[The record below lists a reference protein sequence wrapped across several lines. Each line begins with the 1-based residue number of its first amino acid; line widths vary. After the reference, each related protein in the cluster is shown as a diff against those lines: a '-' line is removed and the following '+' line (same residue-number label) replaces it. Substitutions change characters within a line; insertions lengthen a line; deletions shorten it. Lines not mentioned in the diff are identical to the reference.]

1 MNEDFETAAQTSAT
15 RAGGERQ
22 LLVSL
27 LCLRPSCFLVG
38 SALLCLHRSLR
49 LAKSALLCLRPRPL
63 SRDQGREKS
72 SRQRRKTLL
81 FANVS
86 PSLGLPVG
94 TEHGG
99 GRKSTARERDTDN
112 DRRQQRRR
120 SSSERG
126 AWPSCTHTQLPP
138 ICRGTPRASALP
150 GAFVW
155 WRTAGAG
162 CPGRCCRRRLTAVRR
177 RGLPVGACL
186 GCRGVVWL
194 HFTVP
199 GGCCGGFPS

>member
-1 MNEDFETAAQTSAT
+1 MK
-15 RAGGERQ
+15 RHY
-22 LLVSL
+22 VS
-27 LCLRPSCFLVG
+27 P
-38 SALLCLHRSLR
+38 
-49 LAKSALLCLRPRPL
+49 
-63 SRDQGREKS
+63 
-72 SRQRRKTLL
+72 LL
-81 FANVS
+81 FAFFLHAHRTGHARASKYLIRLHGSTRHDTTVEDGTPPQRGGLS
-86 PSLGLPVG
+86 PSHHAGLPTR

-126 AWPSCTHTQLPP
+126 AWPSCTRTQLPP

-186 GCRGVVWL
+186 GCRGVS
-194 HFTVP
+194 
-199 GGCCGGFPS
+199 GCTSQSRAAAVVVSQVTSS

>member
-1 MNEDFETAAQTSAT
+1 MITQAVLDAAGLAGKVHQDFLDDTLCHPPFFCIFFRMPGGRAT
-15 RAGGERQ
+15 RSHQKVVRTARFDTT
-22 LLVSL
+22 
-27 LCLRPSCFLVG
+27 RPSEDG
-38 SALLCLHRSLR
+38 T
-49 LAKSALLCLRPRPL
+49 PP
-63 SRDQGREKS
+63 
-72 SRQRRKTLL
+72 QRGGL
-81 FANVS
+81 S
-86 PSLGLPVG
+86 PSHHAGLPTR

-162 CPGRCCRRRLTAVRR
+162 CPCRCCRRWLTAIRR

>member
-1 MNEDFETAAQTSAT
+1 MPYT
-15 RAGGERQ
+15 RAKVNSYFLETT
-22 LLVSL
+22 
-27 LCLRPSCFLVG
+27 LRVTSFFLHFFSHARRTRHEKPSKGWSDRTVRHDTTVGRRNSPQKPSC
-38 SALLCLHRSLR
+38 
-49 LAKSALLCLRPRPL
+49 P
-63 SRDQGREKS
+63 S
-72 SRQRRKTLL
+72 SHH
-81 FANVS
+81 A
-86 PSLGLPVG
+86 GLPVG

-126 AWPSCTHTQLPP
+126 AWASCTHTQLPS

-162 CPGRCCRRRLTAVRR
+162 CPCRCCRRRLTAVRR

-186 GCRGVVWL
+186 GCRGVS
-194 HFTVP
+194 
-199 GGCCGGFPS
+199 GCTSQSRAAAVVVSQVRVMSPN